1 MRSLLQLLSYILIL
15 TELGFAQAVPSM
27 LHYQGSFDAN
37 GVPYS
42 GPATMRFA
50 LVSPDGGTTYWSNDG
65 TSVGG
70 SEPTTGVSV
79 ILENGA
85 CAVALG
91 DVGLANMRA
100 LTPSVAASAP
110 DLHLRVWFDD
120 GVNGSQRQ
128 EPDAALASVP
138 YALVAAGLAPGAPL
152 ELAGTNALRLV
163 GYAPSLTIQ
172 DSNSNNAR
180 SSIQGAFGD
189 VNLFTESYLSGAN
202 PTAFL
207 HVDSSTGSVGIGSPE
222 PTSKLEVAGTDAIGI
237 IGFAPFL
244 TFADSNAGFARA
256 RIQGAYGDVN
266 LFTESYLSG
275 ANAFAFLHVDSS
287 SGNVGIGSPE
297 PTSKLEV
304 VGQDTLAAIG
314 FQPFITLKDSNAG
327 YARGRI
333 QSVAG
338 EILLET
344 EGFITG
350 TAPDSYAKLENDG
363 NFSVKTL
370 TIRGGS
376 DLAEPFAMSHEGIE
390 PGAVVVIDADVPGK
404 LRLSMEAYDKKVA
417 GIVSGAGG
425 IHPGI
430 SMIQEDMLEP
440 GDNVALSGRV
450 YVDANTSAGAIE
462 PGDLLTTSDVP
473 GQAMKAADHERA
485 QGAILGKAM
494 TPLDHGK
501 GRVLVLVTLQ

>member
-1 MRSLLQLLSYILIL
+1 
-15 TELGFAQAVPSM
+15 M

-50 LVSPDGGTTYWSNDG
+50 LVSPDGGTTHWSNDG

-100 LTPSVAASAP
+100 LKPSVAASAP

-202 PTAFL
+202 PT
-207 HVDSSTGSVGIGSPE
+207 
-222 PTSKLEVAGTDAIGI
+222 
-237 IGFAPFL
+237 
-244 TFADSNAGFARA
+244 
-256 RIQGAYGDVN
+256 
-266 LFTESYLSG
+266 
-275 ANAFAFLHVDSS
+275 AFLHVDSS

-417 GIVSGAGG
+417 GIVSGAEG

-494 TPLDHGK
+494 TPLHHGK